1 MADIRRMPSLP
12 VARRLAALFA
22 SLALV
27 PTSTVAGTHW
37 RCELSADLVRLA
49 CRADASAPEAAPEA
63 APVAP
68 VVAVVN
74 GTRFPLDATRRW
86 FVDLWS
92 PPTDPDWLRLLARA
106 TICYRSTDCTVE
118 VRDGATLAAR

>member
-1 MADIRRMPSLP
+1 MPRLP
-12 VARRLAALFA
+12 AARRRAAHA
-22 SLALV
+22 IALALV
-27 PTSTVAGTHW
+27 SASAAAGTHW
-37 RCELSADLVRLA
+37 RCELSTDLVRLA
-49 CRADASAPEAAPEA
+49 CRADAASLEAAPV

-68 VVAVVN
+68 VVAVVH

-106 TICYRSTDCTVE
+106 TICYRSPDCTVE
-118 VRDGATLAAR
+118 VIDTATLAAP